1 MFSSN
6 ETLLEHRQRD
16 QSRCRA
22 GVDRTHTS
30 AGLSRHGRPG
40 KEPARHRNA
49 KFFLLKRSPLSIKE
63 KQKEKNRGKGY
74 SEMRVCLPPPW
85 SQTQVC
91 TRRALGLLGE
101 RGSLAGLAGGRSSAA
116 ARLPLSLSPSPRR
129 RGPAVGA
136 RSLSGSSLPRVLLSL
151 SCCSQWC
158 FSFSSGKQ
166 VSIYFYFLLPRIRC

>member
-1 MFSSN
+1 MFSLN

-16 QSRCRA
+16 QGRFRA
-22 GVDRTHTS
+22 GGDGTHTS
-30 AGLSRHGRPG
+30 AGLSRHGRPC

-63 KQKEKNRGKGY
+63 KQKKKNRGKGY
-74 SEMRVCLPPPW
+74 SEMRVFLPPPW
-85 SQTQVC
+85 SQTQVW

-101 RGSLAGLAGGRSSAA
+101 RGWQGSLAGGPPRRPPPA
-116 ARLPLSLSPSPRR
+116 LPSPSPRR

-136 RSLSGSSLPRVLLSL
+136 RSVSGSSLPRVLLSL